1 MMAVTASSVVVPV
14 LFGSVSALI
23 GSAGVFWVV
32 GAAVGLGS
40 RSAWSLRDALA
51 ARKATQSL

>member
-1 MMAVTASSVVVPV
+1 
-14 LFGSVSALI
+14 LI